1 MVRLLLKPAL
11 LLLVVGMLVS
21 ACDTGYKFSTS
32 PSNQK
37 EARSQIS
44 STSSGSTSTTSD
56 APMCTSRNLVAKGAS
71 RRNPN
76 DVGGA
81 VGDVIISDSAATA
94 CQLRG
99 APILHLLTRSGSP
112 LAVRN
117 PGSVSPVVAAV
128 VVQPKGRTTAELVF
142 TWQNWCGTNPGALVM
157 QIDLANGGGLL
168 VAPLD
173 SRVGSYVPTCSMP
186 KAPSVLSVQYAYVAA
201 GAAKVTA

>member
-1 MVRLLLKPAL
+1 MLSPLLRIAS
-11 LLLVVGMLVS
+11 LLLVSAILVS

-37 EARSQIS
+37 EPGSQVS
-44 STSSGSTSTTSD
+44 SANSGSTPTTSD
-56 APMCTSRNLVAKGAS
+56 APLCTSRSLLAKGAS
-71 RRNPN
+71 RKNPN

-99 APILHLLTRSGSP
+99 APILHLLRGTGSQ
-112 LAVRN
+112 LSVRN
-117 PGSVSPVVAAV
+117 AGSVSPVVSPV
-128 VVQPKGRTTAELVF
+128 VLQPKGRSTAELVF
-142 TWQNWCGTNPGALVM
+142 TWQNWCGTNPGALIV

-168 VAPLD
+168 AAPLD
-173 SRVGSYVPTCSMP
+173 SRAGNYVPACSMP
-186 KAPSVLSVQYAYVAA
+186 DTPSVLRVQYAYVAA